1 MSGIVSRL
9 NKGISGINSVIG
21 DFGGDKKLDMIS
33 YAHGTLVHPG
43 GKAIV
48 NDGLTP
54 NKTELIY
61 QPSKGWG
68 TATGQN
74 VVRDLEAGSMVIDAP
89 HSVPVL
95 GKINSMIPHYA
106 DGTLS
111 DDEMDNWLNSLK
123 ITRLVHLSS

>member
-1 MSGIVSRL
+1 MLMGS
-9 NKGISGINSVIG
+9 
-21 DFGGDKKLDMIS
+21 
-33 YAHGTLVHPG
+33 LVHPG

-111 DDEMDNWLNSLK
+111 DDEMDQLAEQFENNP
-123 ITRLVHLSS
+123 LVHLSS